1 MEGGREVGEWKERR
15 KGREGEGGGFAEP
28 MSNYFLRA
36 YERLHGKT

>member
-1 MEGGREVGEWKERR
+1 MEGGRKKENGRRGGKGGKEIGE
-15 KGREGEGGGFAEP
+15 FAEP